1 VIKGYAADPGSPGH
15 WFYDGLR
22 IQAEL
27 ETHQFALAYA
37 RTHWPAGTRVLD
49 VGAGQGALAKQL
61 LDAGFHIA
69 CTSWNSECRLPIPTY
84 ALDLDHPFGPA
95 DVGNQRFPLVCGIEI
110 IEHVENPA
118 AFLRSC
124 ESLLDDD
131 GRLVL
136 STPNVESAAARLQW
150 LVRGTP
156 LSFSGDE
163 VRHNR
168 HISMLWR
175 EGLEFLIE
183 QAGMRVCE
191 KHLVGRFLLPRSRLA
206 TVRRL
211 VYQGICRLLP
221 GEPRGTTRLYVLAR
235 SAAGPRRS
243 GPDAVW

>member
-1 VIKGYAADPGSPGH
+1 MGYTADPESPGY

-27 ETHQFALAYA
+27 ETHQFTVEYA
-37 RTHWPAGTRVLD
+37 RRQLAAGTKVLD
-49 VGAGQGALAKQL
+49 VATGEGALAKQL
-61 LDAGFHIA
+61 LDAGFHVA
-69 CTSWNSECRLPIPTY
+69 CTSWNGKCRVPVPTFR
-84 ALDLDHPFGPA
+84 LDLDHPFGPA
-95 DVGNQRFPLVCGIEI
+95 AVDGQRFPLVCCIEI

-156 LSFSGDE
+156 SSFSGAE
-163 VRHNR
+163 IRHNR

-175 EGLEFLIE
+175 EGLEYLIE
-183 QAGMRVCE
+183 QAGLRVCE
-191 KHLVGRFLLPRSRLA
+191 KHLLGRLPLPSRLA
-206 TVRRL
+206 PLRRL
-211 VYQGICRLLP
+211 VYYGISRLLP

-235 SAAGPRRS
+235 SESGPRPL